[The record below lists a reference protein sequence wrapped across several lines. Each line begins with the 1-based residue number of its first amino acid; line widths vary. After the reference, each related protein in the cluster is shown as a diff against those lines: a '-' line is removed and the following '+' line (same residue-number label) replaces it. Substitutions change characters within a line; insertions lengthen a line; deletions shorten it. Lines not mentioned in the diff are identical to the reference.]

1 MSKLFPSVV
10 VDSLVCSSSNAWEK
24 VSHYY
29 CTSGSAQWG
38 TGDPQRVFIEAVMT
52 RAVVTV
58 RTISKAL
65 LSNSMRSSGHAM
77 VGSLPLQGSFD
88 VVLLTTIW
96 PQHMSRSA
104 RTLGKSGL
112 LNISHCTNLYT
123 GYRKQPYNLGQHVG
137 VLISTMAIGSSPIA
151 EVSMSEC

>member
-1 MSKLFPSVV
+1 MLGKKSVTITVPVAMPS
-10 VDSLVCSSSNAWEK
+10 EGPE
-24 VSHYY
+24 
-29 CTSGSAQWG
+29 T
-38 TGDPQRVFIEAVMT
+38 PQRVFIQAVMM

-65 LSNSMRSSGHAM
+65 LSNSMRSLGHAM
-77 VGSLPLQGSFD
+77 LGSLPLQGSFD

-104 RTLGKSGL
+104 RALGKSGL
-112 LNISHCTNLYT
+112 LNISHCTNLYA

-137 VLISTMAIGSSPIA
+137 VLISTMAIRSSPIA
-151 EVSMSEC
+151 EVSMSGC